1 LADVKGGTKRE
12 QQFDASALVV
22 KKKLIAA
29 YELKRGKPVH
39 TLLIHLDG
47 HPMFVF
53 GEQDNARCAHDVATV
68 ELTDTSL
75 RVVYARGR
83 GPYAGKTQLR
93 SVVANFKATKAQL
106 TRMEKLLA
114 TLGDD
119 DREH

>member
-1 LADVKGGTKRE
+1 MKRSKE
-12 QQFDASALVV
+12 QQFDATALVV

-53 GEQDNARCAHDVATV
+53 DEQDNARCAHDVDTV
-68 ELTDTSL
+68 ELTDSSL

-83 GPYAGKTQLR
+83 GPYAGRTQLK
-93 SVVANFKATKAQL
+93 SVRANFKATKAQL

-119 DREH
+119 DGHDH

>member
-1 LADVKGGTKRE
+1 VKKKKGE
-12 QQFDASALVV
+12 HEFDASTLVV

-29 YELKRGKPVH
+29 YELERGKPVH
-39 TLLIHLDG
+39 TLLIHLAG

-53 GEQDNARCAHDVATV
+53 GKQDNARCAHDVDTV

-83 GPYAGKTQLR
+83 GPYAGKTRLR

-106 TRMEKLLA
+106 TKMEKLLA

-119 DREH
+119 DGHDH

>member
-1 LADVKGGTKRE
+1 MKKKNE
-12 QQFDASALVV
+12 QQFDATTLVV

-39 TLLIHLDG
+39 TLLIHLEG
-47 HPMFVF
+47 HPMFVY
-53 GEQDNARCAHDVATV
+53 GAEDNARCAHDVDTV
-68 ELTDTSL
+68 ELTDSSL

-83 GPYAGKTQLR
+83 GPYDGRTQLK
-93 SVVANFKATKAQL
+93 SVVANFEATKAQL

-119 DREH
+119 DGHDH

>member
-1 LADVKGGTKRE
+1 MKRE
-12 QQFDASALVV
+12 AEFDATALVV
-22 KKKLIAA
+22 KKKVIAA

-39 TLLIHLDG
+39 RLLIHLEG

-53 GEQDNARCAHDVATV
+53 GAEKNARCAHDIDTV

-83 GPYAGKTQLR
+83 GPYAGKTQLK

-106 TRMEKLLA
+106 TRMEKLLV

-119 DREH
+119 DGHDH